1 LELKT
6 QNGLNIKYKFKKM
19 IQKIALGLLIV
30 TLSTSCVSKKIY
42 TDLEKKYADL
52 KRDYRSIEDENAD
65 LLKARKQLELDRET
79 LTAELERIKSERN
92 KWQSDFD
99 AANKKQDAL
108 QDAYAA
114 LEKNSNEALK
124 ANLAKN
130 RELLEQLEAKEKTLA
145 LEQERLNASSKRLN
159 ELEALIAA
167 KEANMRKLKETLSN
181 ALNGFEGKGL
191 TVEQKNGKVY
201 VSMENKLLFK
211 SGSWAVNADGK
222 EAVIEVGKVLG
233 DNPDISIL
241 IEGHT
246 DDDPFGGSGP
256 IADNWDLSTKRAT
269 AIVAILSENK
279 KVNKQNLT
287 AAGRG
292 EFSPLMS
299 NTTTE
304 GKAKNRRIEIILT
317 PRLDAIADMLKDIN

>member
-1 LELKT
+1 
-6 QNGLNIKYKFKKM
+6 M
-19 IQKIALGLLIV
+19 IQRIALGLLIL

-52 KRDYRSIEDENAD
+52 KKDYRTIEDENAE
-65 LLKARKQLELDRET
+65 LLKARKQLELDRQS
-79 LTAELERIKSERN
+79 LTAALEKVKLERN
-92 KWQSDFD
+92 QCQADFD
-99 AANKKQDAL
+99 AATKKYDAL
-108 QDAYAA
+108 QDSYTA
-114 LEKNSNEALK
+114 LEKNSNESLK

-130 RELLEQLEAKEKTLA
+130 RDLLEQLEAKEKSLA
-145 LEQERLNASSKRLN
+145 LEQQRLDASSKRLN
-159 ELEALIAA
+159 ELESLIAA
-167 KEANMRKLKETLSN
+167 KEASMRKLKETLSN

-233 DNPDISIL
+233 DNPDISVL

-279 KVNKQNLT
+279 KVNKENLT

-292 EFSPLMS
+292 EFSPLAS
-299 NTTTE
+299 NSTAE

-317 PRLDAIADMLKDIN
+317 PRLDAIADLLKEID